1 MNDFMNSIKN
11 DRVKQGTWKK
21 IENHKKYAIWL
32 GETLRYENMED
43 WYKITNDLINK
54 KYGSGLIKC
63 YNGSPSLFL
72 KSVFPE
78 YNWLEWKFTQT
89 SQHFWKDIENHKK
102 YAIWLGETL
111 GYKNMEDWYKIT
123 CEQIYNNY
131 GGGLVRG
138 YYKGSPYLF
147 LKSVFPEYNW
157 LGWKFSVSPYNFW
170 NFETEKQYA
179 IWLGETLGYKNME
192 DWYGISRKLI
202 IDNFGGGYILAKYN
216 GSPSL
221 FIKSV
226 FPQYNWLE
234 WKFSV
239 TTDFWEHVEN
249 HKKYAIWLG
258 ETLGYKNMED
268 WYKIT
273 SDVISNNYGSTPLI
287 NHYNGSPSLF
297 LKSVFPQYN
306 WLEWKF
312 TQTSQHFWKDIEN
325 HKKYAIWLGETLG
338 YKNMEDWYKIT
349 CDLIHA
355 NFGGGLV
362 GKYYNDS
369 PCLFLK
375 SVFLEYNWL
384 GWKFTRSGQHFWKD
398 MENHKKYAIWLGETL
413 GYKNMEDWY
422 KIIRNQIYNNY
433 GSGLLSQ
440 YYNSSPCLFIKSVFP
455 NYEWIKSKFKHNYSI
470 GQIEWLEYIKVF
482 TPDIIHALNNESG
495 EFKIPNSNYSAD
507 GYSENKNCIYEYHGD
522 FWHGNISIY
531 NPKDI
536 NPCTKTSYEQL
547 YNNTLNKQIF
557 CEKEGFTYKY
567 IWESE
572 WIRGKS
578 AVIILQKKYMQRFK

>member
-1 MNDFMNSIKN
+1 MNDFVNSIKN
-11 DRVKQGTWKK
+11 NRVKQGTWKK

-43 WYKITNDLINK
+43 WYKITSDVINK
-54 KYGSGLIKC
+54 KYGSGLIK
-63 YNGSPSLFL
+63 YYKGSPSLFL

-78 YNWLEWKFTQT
+78 YNWLEWKFNQT
-89 SQHFWKDIENHKK
+89 SQHFWKDIKNHEK
-102 YAIWLGETL
+102 YAIWLAETL
-111 GYKNMEDWYKIT
+111 GYKNMEDWYNIA

-131 GGGLVRG
+131 GGGLVG
-138 YYKGSPYLF
+138 TYYKGSPYLF
-147 LKSVFPEYNW
+147 LKSVFPHYNW

-179 IWLGETLGYKNME
+179 IWLGETLGYKNIE
-192 DWYGISRKLI
+192 EWYGISRKLI
-202 IDNFGGGYILAKYN
+202 IDNFGGGYILKKYS

-226 FPQYNWLE
+226 FPEYNWLE
-234 WKFSV
+234 WKFLV
-239 TTDFWEHVEN
+239 TNNYFWEHVEN
-249 HKKYAIWLG
+249 HRKYAIWLG

-297 LKSVFPQYN
+297 IKSVFPEYN

-312 TQTSQHFWKDIEN
+312 THTSQHFWKDIEN

-338 YKNMEDWYKIT
+338 YNNMEDWYKIA
-349 CDLIHA
+349 CEQIHN

-369 PCLFLK
+369 PSLFL
-375 SVFLEYNWL
+375 
-384 GWKFTRSGQHFWKD
+384 
-398 MENHKKYAIWLGETL
+398 
-413 GYKNMEDWY
+413 
-422 KIIRNQIYNNY
+422 
-433 GSGLLSQ
+433 
-440 YYNSSPCLFIKSVFP
+440 KSVFP
-455 NYEWIKSKFKHNYSI
+455 NYEWIKSKFKHKYSI
-470 GQIEWLEYIKVF
+470 GQIEWLEYIKVS

-522 FWHGNISIY
+522 FWHGNMNIY

-572 WIRGKS
+572 WIRGKN
-578 AVIILQKKYMQRFK
+578 AVIILQKKYKKYLGGFK